1 MPSLMLRC
9 LHNAVDKDAPACA
22 SVCNTRQY
30 IVEAGASCCSVSV
43 FACAVCC
50 FFLEPGP
57 TNPASSLSM
66 LSMPSTI
73 HLEMPRSVALRLC
86 VCERELAL
94 HKRVSW
100 TCTVHCTVRNTGII
114 RDHHHPVASRLRSRC
129 GHSATVDPWTRSY
142 CSCMC
147 HTTWL
152 PRPGSVVV
160 PRRDWTRRPS
170 APATHTR
177 NFVLPRLEMS

>member
-1 MPSLMLRC
+1 MPSLVLRC
-9 LHNAVDKDAPACA
+9 LHNAVDKDAPACG
-22 SVCNTRQY
+22 SVYNTRQY

-43 FACAVCC
+43 FACAVFSRTRAYESCI
-50 FFLEPGP
+50 FAV
-57 TNPASSLSM
+57 NAVHA
-66 LSMPSTI
+66 I